1 MLVYP
6 SAMQTRFVHAL
17 GNLQIMGEMIRAALG
32 NSDPDVVK
40 SFLSVAK
47 KWFKGFYTT
56 LGPIRFHVM
65 TFLLLCMAALP
76 IKMVLRWL
84 FNLKYIVG
92 IPEYFFNI

>member
-1 MLVYP
+1 MLIP
-6 SAMQTRFVHAL
+6 PLF
-17 GNLQIMGEMIRAALG
+17 
-32 NSDPDVVK
+32 
-40 SFLSVAK
+40 AK
-47 KWFKGFYTT
+47 KWFKGFYET

-65 TFLLLCMAALP
+65 MFLLLCMAALP